1 MRQSSKSWGM
11 LTIIERNLEIF
22 GDPADPAYFI
32 FLQIERFHH
41 PVLLVKYVVRHFGN
55 VIIWKIY
62 IFNIFCI
69 VENFSRE
76 GFELISRQIYGIE
89 LRQFTKAPLRKLEKI
104 ISRQVQCLS
113 NDLNSVNKCSKGGLL
128 IWSRLLEL
136 VPIGSCISNRVLSLT
151 ASLSSFLLSEP
162 IRLFDKSKCSSFFS
176 PKSKSDRTFFNW
188 LSLIEG

>member
-1 MRQSSKSWGM
+1 M
-11 LTIIERNLEIF
+11 
-22 GDPADPAYFI
+22 
-32 FLQIERFHH
+32 
-41 PVLLVKYVVRHFGN
+41 LLVKYVVGHFSD

-69 VENFSRE
+69 VKDFPRE
-76 GFELISRQIYGIE
+76 GFQLISRHIDGIE
-89 LRQFTKAPLRKLEKI
+89 LRQFTKAPFWKLENI
-104 ISRQVQCLS
+104 ICRQVQCLS
-113 NDLNSVNKCSKGGLL
+113 NDLNSVNKASKRGLL
-128 IWSRLLEL
+128 IRFRLLEL
-136 VPIGSCISNRVLSLT
+136 VPLGSRISNRVLSLT